1 MRTYQIGA
9 YLCAYTI
16 LTIILPALLLHD
28 LLNKGFFLKQTIAEK
43 KSNFFVIPP
52 DIQPRRQ
59 ENFPEK
65 KEVKRK
71 FRLPGLLV
79 YMEENVV
86 VDNAEVMKAGFE
98 DGHIEEQVPQRFQ
111 SCIEEFPIVEC

>member
-9 YLCAYTI
+9 YLCSYII
-16 LTIILPALLLHD
+16 LTIILPALLLYD
-28 LLNKGFFLKQTIAEK
+28 LLNKGFFLKKTIAEK

-79 YMEENVV
+79 HVEENVD
-86 VDNAEVMKAGFE
+86 VDVMKAGFE